1 MKKNNN
7 FSGLVK
13 GLVIV
18 FAFFMVF
25 RAIDGFFDNFRD
37 DGNDNPSN
45 TYEEGKFNLISSSEN
60 EILDSEI
67 KEFARKNDIDLN
79 IVYADTLEIM
89 SKLNQGEK
97 YDAVWSANSL
107 WVYRTDVSLSE
118 SKSMSINPVIFAIK
132 KSKAQELGFVG
143 KDVKTKD
150 ILNAISDG
158 KLKFS
163 MSNPNKTNSGAV
175 AYLGILQTLA
185 GNPDVLTLNMLNS
198 SKLKNDMKTFFTGLE
213 RTSGDED
220 YLEELFINGDY
231 EAVVSYESSII
242 NINKKLV
249 SKGKE
254 PLYAIY
260 PVDGVSISD
269 SVLAYLDHKDDEKKE
284 QFLKIQDYFLSND
297 GQKVLESYGRRTW
310 YGGVTNKA
318 PKDIFNPEWG
328 IDTTKYISPIRYPSD
343 EVINRALAM
352 YQEELRKPTHIV
364 FCLDYSG
371 SMYGTGYEELVSA
384 MEYILGEEAKND
396 NIQFTSK
403 DKITIVPFASD
414 VKEAWVT
421 NDGSKTDNLLNNI
434 KSHSPG
440 GTTSLYSAAIKALE
454 ILKDEDDKYNVA
466 VILMTDGASNDT
478 RNSYESFRNY
488 YERYNLKIPVF
499 SITFGSAYEYELN
512 RIAELT
518 NGKVF
523 DGKTNL
529 VEAFKE
535 TREYS

>member
-1 MKKNNN
+1 
-7 FSGLVK
+7 
-13 GLVIV
+13 
-18 FAFFMVF
+18 
-25 RAIDGFFDNFRD
+25 
-37 DGNDNPSN
+37 
-45 TYEEGKFNLISSSEN
+45 
-60 EILDSEI
+60 
-67 KEFARKNDIDLN
+67 
-79 IVYADTLEIM
+79 M

-478 RNSYESFRNY
+478 RNSYESVRNY